1 MVALLGPNGAGKTTL
16 MRLMTGF
23 YEPDCGAVEL
33 NGYDVNRKRL
43 EALSRVAYVPESGAL
58 YPEMT
63 VYEYLRFMAGLR
75 RISHQDFV
83 DNLVSLSKQLELD
96 EVINR
101 KCETLSKG
109 YKRRVGIAGALLH
122 RPKILILDE
131 PTEGLDPNQKF
142 SIRSF
147 IKQYGERNI
156 VIISTHI
163 MEEVEAMANR
173 VILLHRGKLIRDTT
187 PQELK
192 KLRRTMI

>member
-1 MVALLGPNGAGKTTL
+1 
-16 MRLMTGF
+16 MRNSFQRIQT
-23 YEPDCGAVEL
+23 P
-33 NGYDVNRKRL
+33 RRH
-43 EALSRVAYVPESGAL
+43 SRSAAASSQN
-58 YPEMT
+58 T
-63 VYEYLRFMAGLR
+63 
-75 RISHQDFV
+75 H
-83 DNLVSLSKQLELD
+83 
-96 EVINR
+96 
-101 KCETLSKG
+101 
-109 YKRRVGIAGALLH
+109 
-122 RPKILILDE
+122 LDE